1 MGKQTYL
8 VTVEFKDDIQIPKED
23 IARYVRDG
31 IRHSVLGRLPFKVTI
46 HGGEV
51 MITIGSGRLDEP
63 AKVD

>member
-8 VTVEFKDDIQIPKED
+8 VTVEFREDIQIPKED

-51 MITIGSGRLDEP
+51 MITVASGRLEEP
-63 AKVD
+63 VAKD

>member
-8 VTVEFKDDIQIPKED
+8 VTVEFREDIQLPKED

-46 HGGEV
+46 HGGDV
-51 MITIGSGRLDEP
+51 MITIGSGRIEET
-63 AKVD
+63 AKKD